1 MAEHDIDANEEAPS
15 AASTLFDLRTVIAIL
30 FGVYGVV
37 LLIIAFVDTPQ
48 RELDKSAG
56 LHINL
61 WSGITM
67 VVVAVLF
74 VLWVRLKPTLADDEP
89 VDEDRPPQHH

>member
-1 MAEHDIDANEEAPS
+1 MAEHDIDATEEAPS

-30 FGVYGVV
+30 FGVYGIV

-67 VVVAVLF
+67 VVVAVIF